1 MMEPSRKTKEMNDQE
16 IIFQQAAVIEKD
28 AECINMLSD
37 LLRETLTLLAQY
49 QTVDAEERR
58 FNEIAKLQADRRF

>member
-1 MMEPSRKTKEMNDQE
+1 MADQE
-16 IIFQQAAVIEKD
+16 VILKQASIIEKD

-58 FNEIAKLQADRRF
+58 FNEITKLQADRRA